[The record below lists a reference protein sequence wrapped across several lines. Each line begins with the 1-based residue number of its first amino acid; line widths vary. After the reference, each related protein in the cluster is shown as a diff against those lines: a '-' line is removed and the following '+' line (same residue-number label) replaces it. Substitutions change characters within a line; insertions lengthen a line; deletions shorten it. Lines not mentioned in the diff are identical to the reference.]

1 MGKNQDTE
9 VLYCESGVPF
19 EELLRGLCENYES
32 IYYVDFVQDK
42 IYPYRVKTVD
52 EAAIEDFNRK
62 GFNFKTAFEHYIE
75 NAVLEEDQKEMTY
88 ICSQEFLEK
97 RLAGKS
103 AYAHEYRVKIDGKV
117 RYFRVKFCNL
127 DDDGRLRRMAVA
139 FSDVSED
146 KAMEND
152 LLGYGGSILVV
163 DDDAIQRNLLASILG
178 DDYNIILAADGDQ
191 AYYILDQKGRDIG
204 MVITD
209 LMMPGCDG
217 IGLLSRIRS
226 QKKFKNIPVI
236 VSTGAQEQED
246 ELKCLRL
253 GAADFIKKPF
263 IPEVV
268 KYRVGN
274 VSKLR
279 ESIALLHVLEKDPVT
294 GLLSKDFFFR
304 RAKEIMDANS
314 EKEYRIVVTDVEK
327 FKLVNEKYGI
337 KMGDQVLQ
345 HIAKRFS
352 DLIPNYVL
360 GGRISGDKF
369 VWLQEKVVQTR
380 EEGLKLLEE
389 VLEGAPVPNL
399 VMKHGIFYVNQNR
412 KLTVQAMYDRAR
424 LAMESIKN
432 VYGVYCAVY
441 DDKIRQDLM
450 TQKQVLDNMEKGLEE
465 GQFQVYYQP
474 KHNIRTNSTGGAEA
488 LVRWIHPELGF
499 MNPGVF
505 IPLFEQ
511 NGFIREMDA
520 YVFRAVCRDFVQW
533 KAEGKRVV
541 PISINLSRRDFD
553 KEDLAEKIIDIVD
566 GYGIEHELIHFELTE
581 SAFVENPEQIART
594 IGKLHDNG
602 FVIELDDFGTGY
614 SSLTTLNSIK
624 LDVIKLDISLIRDDG
639 SENKNNVLEFVMQL
653 SRMMK
658 MQTVQEGVETEE
670 QVERVKN
677 LGCDYIQGYYYS
689 KPLDK
694 LAFEAYLANEG

>member
-9 VLYCESGVPF
+9 ALYCESGVPF
-19 EELLRGLCENYES
+19 EELLRGLCESYES
-32 IYYVDFVQDK
+32 IYYVDFVHDK

-62 GFNFKTAFEHYIE
+62 GFTFKTAFEHYIE

-88 ICSQEFLEK
+88 ICSREFLEK
-97 RLAGKS
+97 QLTRKN
-103 AYAHEYRVKIDGKV
+103 AYAHEYRAKIGGKV
-117 RYFRVKFCNL
+117 LDFRIKFCNL
-127 DDDGRLRRMAVA
+127 DDDGSLRRMAVA
-139 FSDVSED
+139 FSNVSED

-163 DDDAIQRNLLASILG
+163 DDDAIQRNLLTSILG
-178 DDYNIILAADGDQ
+178 DDYNIILASDGGE
-191 AYYILDQKGRDIG
+191 AYDILNQKGRDIG

-209 LMMPGCDG
+209 LVMPGCDG
-217 IGLLSRIRS
+217 IELLNRIRS
-226 QKKFKNIPVI
+226 QKRFKNIPVI
-236 VSTGAQEQED
+236 VSTGAEDQED

-268 KYRVGN
+268 KYRVSN

-304 RAKEIMDANS
+304 RAKEIMDANPD
-314 EKEYRIVVTDVEK
+314 KEYRIVVTDVEK

-337 KMGDQVLQ
+337 KMGDLVLQ
-345 HIAKRFS
+345 HIAKRFAG
-352 DLIPNYVL
+352 LIPNYVL

-369 VWLQEKVVQTR
+369 VWLQEKLVQTR

-441 DDKIRQDLM
+441 DDKIRQELM
-450 TQKQVLDNMEKGLEE
+450 TQKQVLDNMEEALKE
-465 GQFQVYYQP
+465 GQFKVYYQP
-474 KHNIRTNSTGGAEA
+474 KHNIHTNSTGGAEA
-488 LVRWIHPELGF
+488 LVRWIHPEMGF

-520 YVFRAVCRDFVQW
+520 YVLEAVCRDFAQW
-533 KAEGKRVV
+533 KAEGRKVV
-541 PISINLSRRDFD
+541 PISVNLSRRDFD
-553 KEDLAEKIIDIVD
+553 KENLAERIIGIVD
-566 GYGIEHELIHFELTE
+566 SYGIEHELIHFELTE
-581 SAFVENPEQIART
+581 SAFVENPTQIIKT
-594 IGKLHDNG
+594 IGKLHDSG
-602 FVIELDDFGTGY
+602 FIIELDDFGTGY
-614 SSLTTLNSIK
+614 SSLTTLNSIN
-624 LDVIKLDISLIRDDG
+624 LDVIKLDISLIRDDRADN
-639 SENKNNVLEFVMQL
+639 ENNVLEFVMQL
-653 SRMMK
+653 TRMMK

-670 QVERVKN
+670 QAERVKN

-694 LAFEAYLANEG
+694 PAFEAYLANEG